1 MCVENVIHRL
11 TLDLSGP
18 DMVPCVEVQRGDT
31 ARTLVVS
38 LTQGGRPYW
47 IDEGLTA
54 VFSARKSDGNPLF
67 NACQIERNT
76 VRYAFTGQ
84 TVNVAG
90 SVACEIVLISGG
102 VEVLTSPRFEL
113 MVDDTVRKDGDI
125 PDSSPEYTA
134 LTKMVADGTELIGT
148 LKGIDEVL
156 KPLWDAAVEAAEQA
170 GNAADAA
177 VQAMDGAVAA
187 ANAARNLAE
196 ETKAARGDAMN
207 AADVSRRAAAG
218 AAESTTRA
226 ETAAELAEAAAQRA
240 QEAADDVD
248 GKGYATE
255 QWVQEHCLP
264 GDAVPAWAKEPVKP
278 AYTPYEVG
286 ADPAGMA
293 AAVLDAHNADPDAH
307 EDIRILI
314 ESLRL
319 RLVAIAD
326 SDDITLDQLSEIVA
340 YIKSNRGLIDSIT
353 TSKVGVADIV
363 DNLATNVAGRPLS
376 AAQGVVLK
384 GLIDGLAAGKLDADA
399 LAQAVEEALAQAKA
413 TGAFDGAP
421 GTAATLEIT
430 GVVKTA
436 YGTAPAVVE
445 DQGSTAQARKYTVAI
460 PEGKPGETPVKGT
473 DYFTPAEIAEIAA
486 QAAGMVEVPDY
497 PDDPEFLTVTFG
509 SARDEDSGVIIYQEG
524 TQLKPVLS
532 FYGKN
537 GDERVRLRNLADPE
551 DDWDAVTLAWMREHM
566 PSADAVSP
574 TARVEQTETGATIT
588 VTDKNGTTTAAVTNG
603 QDGQPGAQG
612 PEGPAGPQGAQG
624 PEGPPGPQGAAGY
637 TPVRGADYWTPAD
650 IAEIKS
656 YVDNAILGGAW

>member
-1 MCVENVIHRL
+1 MKIGKVIEMANLMEPGNVLPPELAILLLGELDGMIQTDILLLAPEEIITYDSQEQELILRPPHDMLYVHYLVMMIRQMQQEFEAYNNSQEAVDEKLENFREWYVAHYDPARN
-11 TLDLSGP
+11 LDRSYLDGASTGAFGFAYLSAYG
-18 DMVPCVEVQRGDT
+18 
-31 ARTLVVS
+31 
-38 LTQGGRPYW
+38 
-47 IDEGLTA
+47 TA
-54 VFSARKSDGNPLF
+54 VKLGF
-67 NACQIERNT
+67 Q
-76 VRYAFTGQ
+76 
-84 TVNVAG
+84 
-90 SVACEIVLISGG
+90 
-102 VEVLTSPRFEL
+102 
-113 MVDDTVRKDGDI
+113 
-125 PDSSPEYTA
+125 
-134 LTKMVADGTELIGT
+134 GTEAEWLESLRGEP
-148 LKGIDEVL
+148 GQ
-156 KPLWDAAVEAAEQA
+156 PARMRYDAQREMIQWGVGDQWQDLFALEQLRSPAVAAFLTEAQA
-170 GNAADAA
+170 SADAA
-177 VQAMDGAVAA
+177 VQAMGGAVAA
-187 ANAARNLAE
+187 AGRAENLASEAEQARDAAEGAAASAWNLAE
-196 ETKAARGDAMN
+196 ETKAARGEAMN

-293 AAVLDAHNADPDAH
+293 AAVLDAHNADRDAH

-314 ESLRL
+314 ERLRL

-340 YIKSNRGLIDSIT
+340 YIKSNKSLIDSIT
-353 TSKVGVADIV
+353 TSKVSVSDIV

-445 DQGSTAQARKYTVAI
+445 DPGSTAQARKYTVAI
-460 PEGKPGETPVKGT
+460 PEG
-473 DYFTPAEIAEIAA
+473 
-486 QAAGMVEVPDY
+486 
-497 PDDPEFLTVTFG
+497 
-509 SARDEDSGVIIYQEG
+509 
-524 TQLKPVLS
+524 
-532 FYGKN
+532 
-537 GDERVRLRNLADPE
+537 
-551 DDWDAVTLAWMREHM
+551 
-566 PSADAVSP
+566 
-574 TARVEQTETGATIT
+574 
-588 VTDKNGTTTAAVTNG
+588 
-603 QDGQPGAQG
+603 QPGKQ
-612 PEGPAGPQGAQG
+612 GPAGPQGAQG

-637 TPVRGADYWTPAD
+637 TPVRGVDYWTPAD